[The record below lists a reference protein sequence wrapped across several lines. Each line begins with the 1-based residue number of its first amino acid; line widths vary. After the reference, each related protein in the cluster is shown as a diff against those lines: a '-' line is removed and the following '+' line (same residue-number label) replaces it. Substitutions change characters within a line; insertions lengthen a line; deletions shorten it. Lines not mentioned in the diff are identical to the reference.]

1 MRSPEEF
8 AAASFAYGHEPVDT
22 VESQEKEEAMNE
34 RTPLSRVSELG
45 APSSVAAD
53 TAAAAWLID
62 VPLTSRRRELTSS
75 DSWSSRSPRP
85 HHIDTAATKWL
96 QCSPGTA

>member
-8 AAASFAYGHEPVDT
+8 ATASFAYGHEPVDT

-34 RTPLSRVSELG
+34 RTPLSRPSELG

-53 TAAAAWLID
+53 TATVLVAIGVL
-62 VPLTSRRRELTSS
+62 RET
-75 DSWSSRSPRP
+75 
-85 HHIDTAATKWL
+85 
-96 QCSPGTA
+96 